1 MTDRSLPAYQFR
13 VAEFVTKHNLDASVE
28 IRLLDLLSELGEV
41 SIEAL
46 KASQYGKRQGVQ
58 TEDWTA
64 ELGDV
69 FFSLVCLA
77 NTTGVNLEETLEDT
91 LTKFRLRLDSAGVAG
106 SGH

>member
-1 MTDRSLPAYQFR
+1 MTNRSLPAYQSL
-13 VAEFVTKHNLDASVE
+13 VAEFVTEHNLDASVE
-28 IRLLDLLSELGEV
+28 TRLLDLLSELGEV
-41 SIEAL
+41 AKEAL
-46 KASQYGKRQGVQ
+46 KTSQYGKLEGMQ
-58 TEDWTA
+58 TEEWAA

-91 LTKFRLRLDSAGVAG
+91 LTKYRQRLESAGDAG

>member
-1 MTDRSLPAYQFR
+1 MTVRSLPIYQSR
-13 VAEFVTKHNLDASVE
+13 VAEFVNEHNMDASVD

-41 SIEAL
+41 SKEAL
-46 KASQYGKRQGVQ
+46 KASQYGKRQGLQ
-58 TEDWTA
+58 TKDWTA

-91 LTKFRLRLDSAGVAG
+91 LTKYRQRLESAGDAG
-106 SGH
+106 SGR